1 MTFILLLVGLALLL
15 IGGMALVRGASG
27 LAAGYGVPPLVV
39 GLTVVAFGT
48 SAPELMINVMAA
60 IRDQSDIAFG
70 NVVGSNLANLGLVL
84 GLSAL
89 FTPMQ
94 IQGQIV
100 RRELPLLLL
109 ASAALLVMC
118 LDSLL
123 RGESAAIDRAD
134 SLILLMLFGVF
145 VYITVMDF
153 LKEDQDPLAISVSE
167 VTPTIETMPGKD
179 WVFTVAGAVGL
190 AIGGQLTIE
199 NGTKLALMFEV
210 SAAVIGMFVVAIG
223 TSLPELVTSVI
234 AAIRKEADLCV
245 GNVVGSNI
253 FNIMMVLPVGAL
265 ITPVTIPD
273 YGTLDVF
280 MSLLI
285 AGALIPVFLLGNT
298 LMSRK
303 VGATF
308 VAAYLI
314 YAGLRAL
321 GTG

>member
-94 IQGQIV
+94 IQGQII

-109 ASAALLVMC
+109 ASTALLVMC
-118 LDSLL
+118 LDALL
-123 RGESAAIDRAD
+123 RGEPAAIDRAD

-153 LKEDQDPLAISVSE
+153 LKEDQDPLAVSIGE
-167 VTPTIETMPGKD
+167 VTPVIETAPGKD
-179 WVFTVAGAVGL
+179 WALTITGAVGL
-190 AIGGQLTIE
+190 AVGGQLTIE
-199 NGTKLALMFEV
+199 NGTELALMYQV
-210 SAAVIGMFVVAIG
+210 SPAVIGMFVVAVG

-245 GNVVGSNI
+245 GNVIGSNI

-280 MSLLI
+280 ASLLI

-303 VGATF
+303 VGAIF
-308 VAAYLI
+308 VLVYLT
-314 YAGLRAL
+314 YAGMRAL

>member
-1 MTFILLLVGLALLL
+1 
-15 IGGMALVRGASG
+15 MALVRGASG

-94 IQGQIV
+94 IQGQII

-109 ASAALLVMC
+109 ASTALLVMC
-118 LDSLL
+118 LDALL
-123 RGESAAIDRAD
+123 RGEPAAIDRAD

-153 LKEDQDPLAISVSE
+153 LKEDQDPLAVSIGE
-167 VTPTIETMPGKD
+167 VTPVIETAPGKD
-179 WVFTVAGAVGL
+179 WAFTITGAVGL
-190 AIGGQLTIE
+190 AVGGQLTIE
-199 NGTKLALMFEV
+199 NGTELALMYQV
-210 SAAVIGMFVVAIG
+210 SPAVIGMFVVAVG

-280 MSLLI
+280 ASLLI

-303 VGATF
+303 VGAIF
-308 VAAYLI
+308 VLVYLT
-314 YAGLRAL
+314 YAGMRAL